1 MDTDALSSPWDSS
14 SSSSCEEK
22 PYGRL
27 AGAELLAGATESL
40 CSQEEEGCK
49 KRQNHQGA
57 GAGVPQKEG
66 SWTNIAFTHSQVS
79 RAPAEGEIHH
89 QTPRRKVA
97 SGQVDQ
103 KNPLF
108 EDFEG
113 TLIDQDLKDAKA
125 HPHPVK
131 NPRAFVYQPSSTEHA
146 QGDPPPVAKL
156 AVASSDKREQ
166 RDNSKAPSEIISQR
180 RMQSL
185 AKSTQTE
192 EPSADQTQPPCF
204 PDGGGNKNSSG
215 LEKRNSPPP
224 LGGAGRKWAE
234 GCEVAREEELKEL
247 GWINYGFTTEPV
259 YRKLE
264 CPMEEGA
271 KVGTVKDVRYKD
283 DHCVYCF
290 DYGNRRYYQPKKD
303 PERAYMMK
311 LAKSS
316 EKVIEQNLREFFGLL
331 RILVNVVLIFLLEL
345 VRFLSTSVFQGL
357 VVGLLTTV
365 GDHALKPFLVAVFNS
380 ILQPLL
386 LFLLNVLCSVRNLAY
401 PLLDI
406 LKGICLQLAVVLRA
420 CRLVEV
426 NMQPERP
433 VAQKV

>member
-1 MDTDALSSPWDSS
+1 MTPGAGAGHQRPPARAPPAFSCWLPGGRSSSWELVTTDTDALSSPWDSS

-22 PYGRL
+22 PYGGL

-49 KRQNHQGA
+49 KQQSHQGA

-89 QTPRRKVA
+89 QAPRRKVA

-146 QGDPPPVAKL
+146 Q
-156 AVASSDKREQ
+156 
-166 RDNSKAPSEIISQR
+166 
-180 RMQSL
+180 
-185 AKSTQTE
+185 

-271 KVGTVKDVRYKD
+271 KVGTVKDVSYKD

-401 PLLDI
+401 PFLDI